1 MQQQAF
7 SPTWKR
13 EVSAFVIPE
22 SECYP
27 LKNASSPQEESRVL
41 EDLAY
46 SSLRVCILC
55 SALAFCSL
63 VKFWNTIK
71 LYFLS
76 APNLEHLV
84 RLHFISFHLII
95 MYMF

>member
-7 SPTWKR
+7 LPWKR
-13 EVSAFVIPE
+13 EVSAFCNS

-63 VKFWNTIK
+63 VKFWNTISSI
-71 LYFLS
+71 FS
-76 APNLEHLV
+76 PAPNLEHLV